1 MPVQG
6 TFVVVITKDI
16 YIRYVECTYVANI
29 NALGKTLD
37 SIRLHKHE
45 RTKSISDNQRL
56 LFTSIL
62 NGDYLSQKAKKCYG
76 FKNLNI

>member
-1 MPVQG
+1 MPVRG

-16 YIRYVECTYVANI
+16 YIRYVECTYVAKI
-29 NALGKTLD
+29 NALDKTLH
-37 SIRLHKHE
+37 SIRLYKHE

-62 NGDYLSQKAKKCYG
+62 NGDYLSQKAIKCYG
-76 FKNLNI
+76 F

>member
-1 MPVQG
+1 M
-6 TFVVVITKDI
+6 VVITKDI
-16 YIRYVECTYVANI
+16 YIRYVECIYVAKI
-29 NALGKTLD
+29 NALGKTLH
-37 SIRLHKHE
+37 SIRLHKHG

>member
-1 MPVQG
+1 MPVRG
-6 TFVVVITKDI
+6 TFVMVITKDI
-16 YIRYVECTYVANI
+16 YIRYVECTYVAKI
-29 NALGKTLD
+29 NALGKTLH

-62 NGDYLSQKAKKCYG
+62 NGDYLSQKEKKCYG

>member
-1 MPVQG
+1 MPVRG

-16 YIRYVECTYVANI
+16 YIRYVECTYVVKM
-29 NALGKTLD
+29 NALGKTLH
-37 SIRLHKHE
+37 SIRLYKHE

-62 NGDYLSQKAKKCYG
+62 NGDYLSQKAKK
-76 FKNLNI
+76 NAMVLRT

>member
-1 MPVQG
+1 MPVRG

-16 YIRYVECTYVANI
+16 YIRYVECTYVAKI
-29 NALGKTLD
+29 NVLGKTLH
-37 SIRLHKHE
+37 SIRLYKHE

-62 NGDYLSQKAKKCYG
+62 NGDYLSQKSIKCYG
-76 FKNLNI
+76 F